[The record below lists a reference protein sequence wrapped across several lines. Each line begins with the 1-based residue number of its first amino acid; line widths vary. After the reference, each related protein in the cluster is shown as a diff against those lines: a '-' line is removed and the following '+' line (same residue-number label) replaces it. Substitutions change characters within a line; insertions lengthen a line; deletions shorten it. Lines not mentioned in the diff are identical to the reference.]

1 MEVKL
6 LHLYYDIMN
15 LYGEY
20 GNIKILE
27 QHLKD
32 QGFEVIVDKKSIGES
47 KDLKQYDFIYMG
59 CGTERNQETI
69 LQDIQA
75 EKEELKSFI
84 EEGKTVLLTGNSFEI
99 LGKSIDGKPA
109 LEFFDFETEHTEKR
123 ETPDVI
129 CTSEILKNKA
139 VGFINTMSIIKNNNK
154 PLFKIEWNSES
165 SSVNEPEGIIYKN
178 LMGTHVIGP
187 LLIRNPEMLKMIIEK
202 ICKAKDENFKYK
214 EIQYEDEQKG
224 YELVLKELQGRAEVK
239 KQL

>member
-1 MEVKL
+1 MEIKL

-32 QGFEVIVDKKSIGES
+32 QGYEVIVDKKSIGEE
-47 KDLKQYDFIYMG
+47 KNLKQYDFIYMG

-69 LQDIQA
+69 LKDILA
-75 EKEELKSFI
+75 EKEALKSFI

-109 LEFFDFETEHTEKR
+109 LEIYEFETEHKEKR
-123 ETPDVI
+123 KTPDVI
-129 CTSEILKNKA
+129 CTSEILKNKV
-139 VGFINTMSIIKNNNK
+139 VGFINTMSIIKNNK
-154 PLFKIEWNSES
+154 QPLFKIEWNSES
-165 SSVNEPEGIIYKN
+165 NKVDEPEGIIYKN
-178 LMGTHVIGP
+178 LIGTHLIGP
-187 LLIRNPEMLKMIIEK
+187 LLIRNPEILRMIIEK

-214 EIQYEDEQKG
+214 DIEYEDEQKG

-239 KQL
+239 K

>member
-1 MEVKL
+1 MEIKI

-32 QGFEVIVDKKSIGES
+32 QGFEVTVDKKSIGET
-47 KDLKQYDFIYMG
+47 KDFNQYDFVYMG
-59 CGTERNQETI
+59 CGTERNQQTI
-69 LQDIQA
+69 LQDILK
-75 EKEELKSFI
+75 EKEDLKSFI

-109 LEFFDFETEHTEKR
+109 LELFEFETEHKEKR

-129 CTSEILKNKA
+129 CTSDILKNKV
-139 VGFINTMSIIKNNNK
+139 VGFINTMSVIKNNDK

-165 SSVNEPEGIIYKN
+165 SKVDEPEGIIYKN
-178 LMGTHVIGP
+178 LMGTHLIGP
-187 LLIRNPEMLKMIIEK
+187 LLIRNPEILKNIIEK
-202 ICKAKDENFKYK
+202 ICKQKDADFKYK
-214 EIQYEDEQKG
+214 DIEYEDEQKG

-239 KQL
+239 K

>member
-1 MEVKL
+1 MEINI

-32 QGFEVIVDKKSIGES
+32 QGFEVTVDKKSIGET
-47 KDLKQYDFIYMG
+47 KDLGQYDFIYMG
-59 CGTERNQETI
+59 CGTERNQEAI
-69 LQDIQA
+69 LKDIIS
-75 EKEELKSFI
+75 EKEDLKNFI

-109 LEFFDFETEHTEKR
+109 LEIFEFETEHKEKR

-129 CTSEILKNKA
+129 CTSEKLENKV
-139 VGFINTMSIIKNNNK
+139 VGFINTMSVIKNNDK
-154 PLFKIEWNSES
+154 PLFKVEWNSES

-178 LMGTHVIGP
+178 LMGTHLIGP
-187 LLIRNPEMLKMIIEK
+187 LLIRNPEILKVIIEK
-202 ICKAKDENFKYK
+202 ICTAKDENFKYK
-214 EIQYEDEQKG
+214 EIEYEDEQKG
-224 YELVLKELQGRAEVK
+224 YELVLKELQGRAEK
-239 KQL
+239 NIN

>member
-1 MEVKL
+1 MEIKI

-32 QGFEVIVDKKSIGES
+32 QGIEVIVDKKSIGET

-59 CGTERNQETI
+59 CGTERNQEAI
-69 LQDIQA
+69 LQDILT
-75 EKEELKSFI
+75 EKEDLKNFI

-99 LGKSIDGKPA
+99 LGKSINGKPA
-109 LEFFDFETEHTEKR
+109 LEIFEFETKHKEKR

-129 CTSEILKNKA
+129 CTSELLENKV
-139 VGFINTMSIIKNNNK
+139 VGFINTMSVIKNNDK

-165 SSVNEPEGIIYKN
+165 SNVNEPEGIVYKN

-187 LLIRNPEMLKMIIEK
+187 LLIRNPEILKMTIEK

-224 YELVLKELQGRAEVK
+224 YELVLKELEQRKEIK
-239 KQL
+239 S

>member
-6 LHLYYDIMN
+6 LYLYYDIMN

-32 QGFEVIVDKKSIGES
+32 QGCEVIVDKKSIDET
-47 KDLKQYDFIYMG
+47 KDLGQYDFIYMG
-59 CGTERNQETI
+59 CGTERNQEAI
-69 LQDIQA
+69 LQDILS
-75 EKEELKSFI
+75 EKENLKNFI

-109 LEFFDFETEHTEKR
+109 LEIFEFETEHKEKR

-129 CTSEILKNKA
+129 CISEVLENKV
-139 VGFINTMSIIKNNNK
+139 VGFINTMSVIKNNDK

-165 SSVNEPEGIIYKN
+165 SKINEPEGIIYKN
-178 LMGTHVIGP
+178 LIGTHLIGP
-187 LLIRNPEMLKMIIEK
+187 LLIRNPEILKTTIEK
-202 ICKAKDENFKYK
+202 ICKTKDADFKYK
-214 EIQYEDEQKG
+214 EIEYEDEQKG
-224 YELVLKELQGRAEVK
+224 YELVLKELETRKGE
-239 KQL
+239 

>member
-1 MEVKL
+1 MEIKI

-32 QGFEVIVDKKSIGES
+32 QGFEVIVDKKSIGET

-59 CGTERNQETI
+59 CGTERNQEAI
-69 LQDIQA
+69 LQDILS
-75 EKEELKSFI
+75 EKEDLKNFI
-84 EEGKTVLLTGNSFEI
+84 ETGKTILLTGNSFEI

-109 LEFFDFETEHTEKR
+109 LEIFEFETEHKEKR

-129 CTSEILKNKA
+129 CTSEILENKV
-139 VGFINTMSIIKNNNK
+139 VGFINTMSVIKNNDK

-165 SSVNEPEGIIYKN
+165 SKVNEPDGIIYKN
-178 LMGTHVIGP
+178 LLGTHLIGP
-187 LLIRNPEMLKMIIEK
+187 LLIRNPEILKMTIEK

-214 EIQYEDEQKG
+214 EIEYEDEKKG
-224 YELVLKELQGRAEVK
+224 YELVLKELEERK
-239 KQL
+239 NLK

>member
-20 GNIKILE
+20 GNMKVLE

-32 QGFEVIVDKKSIGES
+32 QGFEVTVDKKSISEV
-47 KDLKQYDFIYMG
+47 KDFKQYDFVYMG

-69 LQDIQA
+69 IQDIVK
-75 EKEELKSFI
+75 EKEDLKSFI
-84 EEGKTVLLTGNSFEI
+84 EEGKTVLFTGNSFEI
-99 LGKSIDGKPA
+99 LGKSIDGKTA
-109 LEFFDFETEHTEKR
+109 LEIFDFETEHGEKR

-129 CTSEILKNKA
+129 CTSEILKNKV
-139 VGFINTMSIIKNNNK
+139 VGFINTMSIIKNNK
-154 PLFKIEWNSES
+154 QPLFKIEWNSES

-178 LMGTHVIGP
+178 LMGTHLIGP
-187 LLIRNPEMLKMIIEK
+187 LLIRNPEILKMIIEK
-202 ICKAKDENFKYK
+202 ICKAKDESFEYK
-214 EIQYEDEQKG
+214 EIEYEDEQKG

-239 KQL
+239 K

>member
-1 MEVKL
+1 MEIKL

-32 QGFEVIVDKKSIGES
+32 QGFEVIVDKKSIGET
-47 KDLKQYDFIYMG
+47 KDFKQYDFIYMG

-69 LQDIQA
+69 LKDILE

-109 LEFFDFETEHTEKR
+109 LELFDFETEHTKNR
-123 ETPDVI
+123 ETADVI
-129 CTSEILKNKA
+129 CTSKNLRNKV
-139 VGFINTMSIIKNNNK
+139 VGFINTMSVIKNNDK
-154 PLFKIEWNSES
+154 PLLKIEWNSES
-165 SSVNEPEGIIYKN
+165 NKVDEPEGIIYKN
-178 LMGTHVIGP
+178 LMGTHLIGP
-187 LLIRNPEMLKMIIEK
+187 LLIRNPEVLRMIIEK
-202 ICKAKDENFKYK
+202 ICKSKDENFKYK
-214 EIQYEDEQKG
+214 KIQYEDEQKG
-224 YELVLKELQGRAEVK
+224 YELVLKELEGRAEAK
-239 KQL
+239 NN

>member
-1 MEVKL
+1 MEIKL

-32 QGFEVIVDKKSIGES
+32 QGFEVIVDKKSIGET
-47 KDLKQYDFIYMG
+47 KDFKQYDFIYMG

-69 LQDIQA
+69 LKDILE

-84 EEGKTVLLTGNSFEI
+84 EEGKTILLTGNSFEI

-109 LEFFDFETEHTEKR
+109 LEFLDFETEHTKNR
-123 ETPDVI
+123 ETADVI
-129 CTSEILKNKA
+129 CASNNLNNKV
-139 VGFINTMSIIKNNNK
+139 VGFINTMSVIKNNDK
-154 PLFKIEWNSES
+154 PLLKIEWNSES
-165 SSVNEPEGIIYKN
+165 SKVDEPEGIIYKN
-178 LMGTHVIGP
+178 LMGTHLIGP
-187 LLIRNPEMLKMIIEK
+187 LLIRNPEVLRMIIEK

-214 EIQYEDEQKG
+214 EIEYEDEQKG
-224 YELVLKELQGRAEVK
+224 YELVLKELQGRAELK
-239 KQL
+239 K

>member
-1 MEVKL
+1 MEIKL

-32 QGFEVIVDKKSIGES
+32 QGFEVIVDKKSIGET
-47 KDLKQYDFIYMG
+47 KDFKQYDFIYMG

-69 LQDIQA
+69 LKDILA

-109 LEFFDFETEHTEKR
+109 LEFFEFETEHTKNR
-123 ETPDVI
+123 ETADVI
-129 CTSEILKNKA
+129 CTSKNLKNKV
-139 VGFINTMSIIKNNNK
+139 VGFINTMSIIKNNDK
-154 PLFKIEWNSES
+154 PLLKIEWNSES
-165 SSVNEPEGIIYKN
+165 SKVDEPEGIIYKN
-178 LMGTHVIGP
+178 LMGTHLIGP
-187 LLIRNPEMLKMIIEK
+187 LLIRNPEVLRMIIEK
-202 ICKAKDENFKYK
+202 ICKSKDEKYKYK

-224 YELVLKELQGRAEVK
+224 YKLVLKELEGRIK
-239 KQL
+239 MSTK

>member
-1 MEVKL
+1 MTVKL

-32 QGFEVIVDKKSIGES
+32 QGFEVNVDKKSIGEK
-47 KDLKQYDFIYMG
+47 KDLKQYDFVYMG
-59 CGTERNQETI
+59 CGIERNQEAI
-69 LQDIQA
+69 LQDILT
-75 EKEELKSFI
+75 EKEDLKNFI

-99 LGKSIDGKPA
+99 LGKSINGKPA
-109 LEFFDFETEHTEKR
+109 LEIFEFETEHKEKR

-129 CTSEILKNKA
+129 CTSEILENKV
-139 VGFINTMSIIKNNNK
+139 VGFINTMSVIKNNDK

-165 SSVNEPEGIIYKN
+165 SEVNEPEGIIYKN
-178 LMGTHVIGP
+178 LMGTHLIGP
-187 LLIRNPEMLKMIIEK
+187 LLIRNPEILKMTIEK

-224 YELVLKELQGRAEVK
+224 YELVLKELEGRAELK
-239 KQL
+239 K